1 MTIFQPPPIREKI
14 ITDAGLSSMWRT
26 WFNLIQRA
34 LQQVLTIPTGT
45 GFRHVTVGVEDA
57 AAKLVENADVKA
69 TAAIVESKLAFDPV
83 AGHAHTGADSKK
95 VDHGNLEGLLDD
107 DHTQYIK
114 HSLATAISDFLVA
127 SGAGVFIKKT
137 LAEVRTI
144 LGLGSAAYTAS
155 TDYAPAAEGVTGGN
169 THDHIGGDGGQIDH
183 GGLAGLLDDDHTQYL
198 ILAGRGVVDLPIYA
212 NNAAAIAGGLGV
224 GAFYRTGA
232 DPDPV
237 CVVH

>member
-1 MTIFQPPPIREKI
+1 
-14 ITDAGLSSMWRT
+14 MWRT
-26 WFNLIQRA
+26 WFNLIREA
-34 LQQVLTIPTGT
+34 LAKILTIPTGT
-45 GFRHVTVGVEDA
+45 GFRHVTGGVEDA
-57 AAKLVENADVKA
+57 AAKLVENADVHA

-83 AGHAHTGADSKK
+83 AGHAHTGVDSKK
-95 VDHGNLEGLLDD
+95 VDHGDLLGLADD

-114 HSLATAISDFLVA
+114 HSLATAVSDFLVA

-137 LAEVRTI
+137 LAEVQTI

-155 TDYAPAAEGVTGGN
+155 TDYAPAAEGVTNGN
-169 THDHIGGDGGQIDH
+169 THDHVGGDGAQIDH
-183 GGLAGLLDDDHTQYL
+183 GGLAGLGDDDHSQYL
-198 ILAGRGVVDLPIYA
+198 LLAGRGVVGLPQYA

-237 CVVH
+237 MVVH